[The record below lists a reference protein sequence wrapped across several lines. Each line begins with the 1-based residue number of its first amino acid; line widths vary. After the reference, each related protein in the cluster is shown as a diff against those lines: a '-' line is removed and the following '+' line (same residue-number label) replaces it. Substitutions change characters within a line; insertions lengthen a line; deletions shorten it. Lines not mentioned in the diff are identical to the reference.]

1 MTEFLN
7 SDFFAWIILPILIF
21 SARIVDQSAGTLR
34 VIFASKGFKK
44 ITPILAFIESFI
56 WLVAIS
62 QIMKRLDNWACYV
75 AYSGGYAMGNFVG
88 ILLDEK
94 LSIGTAVIRVIP
106 KKDSSEVIA
115 CLRSLN
121 YGITSV
127 DAEVMSNKTTEG
139 DVVVGK
145 TKMFFTTVKRKDIK
159 KVICVINKYNP
170 NAFYTVEEV
179 RAVKDGYFISAER
192 KKMFSVLNPFWK
204 KGK

>member
-1 MTEFLN
+1 MTEFFN
-7 SDFFAWIILPILIF
+7 SDFFAWVVLPILIF

-56 WLVAIS
+56 WLIAIS

-75 AYSGGYAMGNFVG
+75 AYSGGYAMGNYIG

-94 LSIGTAVIRVIP
+94 LSIGNAVIRVIP

-127 DAEVMSNKTTEG
+127 DAEVMSNKTT
-139 DVVVGK
+139 
-145 TKMFFTTVKRKDIK
+145 
-159 KVICVINKYNP
+159 
-170 NAFYTVEEV
+170 
-179 RAVKDGYFISAER
+179 
-192 KKMFSVLNPFWK
+192 
-204 KGK
+204 